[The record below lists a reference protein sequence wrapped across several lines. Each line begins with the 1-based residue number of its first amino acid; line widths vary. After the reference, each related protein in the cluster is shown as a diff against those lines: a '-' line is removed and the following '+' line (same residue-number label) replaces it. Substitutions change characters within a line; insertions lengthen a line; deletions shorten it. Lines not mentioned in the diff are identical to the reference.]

1 MNRVSTPIQ
10 ASLWSEETDQW
21 YIIPQ
26 LSGEP
31 KPRSQHK
38 AKPLPEVPTPTLWP
52 QESSARPRTIAELQT
67 FVATFQYQP
76 RPVPIRSFQRADARL
91 DVYRS
96 GYEIL
101 HTNPAS
107 NLWSAYACRAEAI
120 VSLSGGL
127 GSAVAAER
135 AIQKHG
141 RENVLLWFA
150 DVLEENEDLY
160 RFLHDLMKRWGGR
173 LFWYTDGRRPVDIW
187 TKHQLIPNSLIA
199 PCTFELKVKPFRDFI
214 QAMPS
219 LPLVYIGYKPH
230 ETRRHKKTLQSYAEA
245 LPEAHV
251 EYPLLWEPQEK
262 RDLLEV
268 CEQELGI
275 DPPLLYKLGYDFNNC
290 GGGCCRSGIKAWTR
304 TALFFP
310 TIFAHRSAWEQAARA
325 QGGARENRS
334 FAARTRDGEKQALT
348 LQQIQ
353 EEYVPHAPS
362 LLKLEA

>member
-1 MNRVSTPIQ
+1 M
-10 ASLWSEETDQW
+10 
-21 YIIPQ
+21 
-26 LSGEP
+26 
-31 KPRSQHK
+31 
-38 AKPLPEVPTPTLWP
+38 
-52 QESSARPRTIAELQT
+52 
-67 FVATFQYQP
+67 
-76 RPVPIRSFQRADARL
+76 PIRSLQRASARK
-91 DVYRS
+91 DIYAS
-96 GYEIL
+96 GYEIVS
-101 HTNPAS
+101 TDPQS
-107 NLWSAYACRAEAI
+107 NLWSARESQAEAI

-150 DVLEENEDLY
+150 DVLDENEDLY

-173 LFWYTDGRRPVDIW
+173 LFWYTDGRRPADVW
-187 TKHQLIPNSLIA
+187 TEHQLIPNSLIA
-199 PCTFELKVKPFRDFI
+199 PCTFSLKVKPFRDFI

-230 ETRRHKKTLQSYAEA
+230 ETKRHRKTLQSYADA
-245 LPEAHV
+245 LPTAQV
-251 EYPLLWEPQEK
+251 QYPLLWDPQET
-262 RDLLEV
+262 RDLMEV

-290 GGGCCRSGIKAWTR
+290 GGGCCRSGIKSWVR

-310 TIFAHRSAWEQAARA
+310 HVLASRSDWEKMARA

-334 FAARTRDGEKQALT
+334 FAARTRNGEKQALT

-353 EEYVPHAPS
+353 EEYVPNAPK